1 MKKAVTIELSADDRR
16 SQESILKARTSEIR
30 HLEPARIVLLASE
43 GQTNLEIADQLA
55 VGRDKVSRWQ
65 RFAENG
71 FQGLLKDA
79 PGQGRKPLY
88 TKERTEEIVRMTIEG
103 QPEGRT
109 HWSRE
114 SMAATIAWG
123 GFGLTMA

>member
-1 MKKAVTIELSADDRR
+1 MTIELSADDRR
-16 SQESILKARTSEIR
+16 SLESILKARTSEIR

-55 VGRDKVSRWQ
+55 VGRYQVSRWRQ

-71 FQGLLKDA
+71 LQGLRKDA
-79 PGQGRKPLY
+79 PGRGRKPLY
-88 TKERTEEIVRMTIEG
+88 TKERKEEIVRMTIEG
-103 QPEGRT
+103 RPEGQT

-114 SMAATIAWG
+114 SMAATRNEPVYRGADLG
-123 GFGLTMA
+123 